1 MLTTH
6 FGNFKTL
13 DDFDFSDKR
22 VLVRVDLNSPI
33 VEGKV
38 QMNDRIREHA
48 LTLKELSQKGAKVVV
63 LAHQGRPGK
72 RDYMES
78 LEEHA
83 KLLSQIV
90 GVKYVNDLIGSEAVE
105 RIKAMAKG
113 DVILL
118 KNVRAEEDEF
128 APSESNIIVKTLAPL
143 FDLFVSDAFSV
154 AHRNQTSVVS
164 FAKVLPSC
172 IGRVMEK
179 ELSALNN
186 LKKEKMLCVLGGA
199 KPEDY
204 ISLLPHAEKI
214 LSGGIFALACLKAK
228 GYVLG
233 KEDELLKQ
241 REEVIS
247 EIKKFIEKIETPIDL
262 AINEN
267 GRKEIAVEQ
276 LPVDSEILDV
286 GEGTIRK
293 YTEEIEKAEAV
304 FVKGP
309 LGKFEEKEFA
319 KGSVEILK
327 AVARSKCFSLI
338 GGGHITHVI
347 ETFSLGKDNF
357 SHVSLAGGALIK
369 FLAGEKLPG
378 LEVLKCTTS

>member
-48 LTLKELSQKGAKVVV
+48 LTLKELSEHGAKVVV

-72 RDYMES
+72 KDYMES

-83 KLLSQIV
+83 KLLSQIIDV
-90 GVKYVNDLIGSEAVE
+90 EYVNDLIGSEAVE
-105 RIKAMAKG
+105 RIKAMEKG
-113 DVILL
+113 EVILL

-143 FDLFVSDAFSV
+143 FDLFVNDAFSV

-172 IGRVMEK
+172 IGRVMER

-186 LKKEKMLCVLGGA
+186 LNKGKMLCILGGA

-204 ISLLPHAEKI
+204 IPILDSADKI
-214 LSGGIFALACLKAK
+214 LSGGIFGLLCLKAK

-233 KEDELLKQ
+233 KEDKIL
-241 REEVIS
+241 EESAIP
-247 EIKKFIEKIETPIDL
+247 EIKKFMEKIETPMDL
-262 AINEN
+262 AVNDN
-267 GRKEIAVEQ
+267 GRKEINVEQ
-276 LPVDSEILDV
+276 LPVDNEILDI
-286 GEGTIRK
+286 GEGTIGK
-293 YTEEIEKAEAV
+293 YAEEIEKAEVV
-304 FVKGP
+304 FMKGP

-319 KGSVEILK
+319 KGSIEILK
-327 AVARSKCFSLI
+327 TIANSNCFSLI
-338 GGGHITHVI
+338 GGGHLTHVI
-347 ETFSLGKDNF
+347 ESFSLEKDKF
-357 SHVSLAGGALIK
+357 SHISLSGGALLK

-378 LEVLKCTTS
+378 LEVLKCTT